1 MSRRGLLPHVVLTT
15 TSMPP
20 CVACLQGVSDFH
32 TAADRIGH
40 RATRAPERV
49 FVDFFVAGG
58 EPGYDN
64 TQVVLYALDDATR

>member
-1 MSRRGLLPHVVLTT
+1 MSRRGLLPNVVLTT

-20 CVACLQGVSDFH
+20 CVACLQGVADFH

-40 RATRAPERV
+40 RATRALERV

-64 TQVVLYALDDATR
+64 T